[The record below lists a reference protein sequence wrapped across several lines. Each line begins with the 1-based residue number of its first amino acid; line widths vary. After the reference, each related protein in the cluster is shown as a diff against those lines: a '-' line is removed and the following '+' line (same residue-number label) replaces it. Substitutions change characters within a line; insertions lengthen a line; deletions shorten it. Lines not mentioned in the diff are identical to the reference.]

1 MVSAPP
7 TTTAAGSERGPEL
20 QQNSPGPA
28 LWRILTRI
36 DRSKINV
43 WQALR
48 NTAGVVAPLIVGY
61 ALGMPRGG
69 LAMASG
75 ALNVSYSDGSDPYA
89 LRAKRM
95 LASTVW
101 CSVAVLLGGLTAH
114 SDVFAVIVATFWAF
128 TAGMLVSLGTTAAD
142 VGVISTVVLLVY
154 SAQALS
160 PLQALQAAGL
170 ALSGGLLQIG
180 LSVALWPVRRYQP
193 ERRSLAALY
202 FELARIATRASEA
215 TAAPLG
221 TREIAQAHDALSS
234 LATDLSLSALRYRS
248 LLSQA
253 ERIRLSLTTLAR
265 LRSRL
270 MRENPSH
277 PAIAILDQYRSNA
290 AYLLTA
296 IAKSLESGKEITLEA
311 DRLTLGI
318 ALAEQIG
325 RLIVEGEQSFSNAVV
340 RDIKFQVDALGGQ
353 LRAAMDLAR
362 NTTVTGEAEFEKHEA
377 SLPLWLRFTS
387 RVATLRANLNLN
399 SVAFRH
405 AIRLAVCVA
414 LGDALGRALHP
425 TRAYWIPMT
434 IVLVLKPEFAVTFSR
449 GVLRI
454 FGTLLGLLLATAL
467 FHFLPIHTATQIALI
482 GVFAFLVR
490 WIGPANYGIFG
501 VTISALIVLLIALT
515 GVTPKEVIVARGL
528 NTIIGGA
535 FALLAYLVWPTWE
548 RNRLPDLFAAL
559 LDAYRNSLIS
569 ISRKLIDPAA
579 ASVKER
585 ERTRQTARIARSN
598 LEASLERLA
607 AEPGVTAEQMTQAN
621 AMLASSHRFAHA
633 MIALEAGIPQSPTP
647 APEPEFKMFCE
658 AVIETLEL
666 LSAAVKGQRVSER
679 EFPDLRAAYL
689 RLTQAS
695 DAQRDRNS
703 FIYTE
708 TDRMTNSLNT
718 LREQILAWRRTTG
731 ESKSTKA
738 ENASE
743 ETQRRL

>member
-7 TTTAAGSERGPEL
+7 TATAANSERARAP
-20 QQNSPGPA
+20 QQNNPGRA
-28 LWRILTRI
+28 LWGILTRI

-48 NTAGVVAPLIVGY
+48 NTAGVVAPLMVGY

-89 LRAKRM
+89 LRARRM

-101 CSVAVLLGGLTAH
+101 CSIAVLLGGLTAH
-114 SDVFAVIVATFWAF
+114 SDVFALVVATFWAF

-180 LSVALWPVRRYQP
+180 LSVALWPVRRYEP
-193 ERRSLAALY
+193 ERRSLAAVY
-202 FELARIATRASEA
+202 FELARIAMRASEA

-221 TREIAQAHDALSS
+221 TREIAQAHDALSN
-234 LATDLSLSALRYRS
+234 LTTDLSLSALRYRS

-277 PAIAILDQYRSNA
+277 AAIAPLDQYRSNA
-290 AYLLTA
+290 AYVLNA
-296 IAKSLESGKEITLEA
+296 IARSLETGKEIKLDA
-311 DRLTLGI
+311 DRLALGV
-318 ALAEQIG
+318 ALTEQTG
-325 RLIVEGEQSFSNAVV
+325 RLIAEGEQSFSNAVV

-353 LRAAMDLAR
+353 LRAAMDLAG
-362 NTTVTGEAEFEKHEA
+362 NTTVIGEAEFEKHEA

-387 RVATLRANLNLN
+387 RIATLRANLNLN

-414 LGDALGRALHP
+414 FGDALGRVLHP

-467 FHFLPIHTATQIALI
+467 FHFLPILTATQIALI
-482 GVFAFLVR
+482 GVLTFLLR

-515 GVTPKEVIVARGL
+515 GVAPKEVIVARGL

-535 FALLAYLVWPTWE
+535 FALLAYVVWPTWE

-559 LDAYRNSLIS
+559 LDAYRNSFLS

-579 ASVKER
+579 SSVRER
-585 ERTRQTARIARSN
+585 ERTRQAARIARSN

-607 AEPGVTAEQMTQAN
+607 AEPGVTAEQMAQAN

-633 MIALEAGIPQSPTP
+633 MIALEAGIPQNPTLV
-647 APEPEFKMFCE
+647 PEPEFKMFCD
-658 AVIETLEL
+658 AVTKTLEL
-666 LSAAVKGQRVSER
+666 LSAGVKGQRVAER
-679 EFPDLRAAYL
+679 EFPDLRAAYM

-695 DAQRDRNS
+695 DAQRHRNS
-703 FIYTE
+703 FVYTE

-731 ESKSTKA
+731 ESRSTKA
-738 ENASE
+738 EIGSGEA
-743 ETQRRL
+743 QP